1 MDAPRLSAPHNFI
14 ASTSS
19 ASKPVRASSNEAAV
33 KITRSAHSRHQ
44 TPAVVP
50 STVSPA
56 WQRELYCNVRF
67 ISGGCGFTVIPHR
80 TAGRGCR
87 VGTVIEFGQADQ
99 AGICPNDAIVSVS
112 GVSVEGASPNEIAA
126 SLNRTRPVEV
136 TFRRSPEEGATVPP
150 KQLDSLPDVVQKRH
164 QIERHERHQ
173 IGGPE
178 VANSPC
184 GCHSHSSCRF

>member
-1 MDAPRLSAPHNFI
+1 
-14 ASTSS
+14 
-19 ASKPVRASSNEAAV
+19 
-33 KITRSAHSRHQ
+33 
-44 TPAVVP
+44 
-50 STVSPA
+50 
-56 WQRELYCNVRF
+56 
-67 ISGGCGFTVIPHR
+67 VIPHR

-150 KQLDSLPDVVQKRH
+150 KQLESLPDVVQKRH

-173 IGGPE
+173 IGGPA
-178 VANSPC
+178 VTKLALRMSFSFMSFQAPMSPQ
-184 GCHSHSSCRF
+184 GKIKSRTTARLHAPTLPAPVQQPRLID